1 MAASSIEN
9 GTKNAAISIE
19 IRSKSSCSGGSLLWL
34 YVVRLEEEVAQDILV
49 VVDDRRH
56 GEELCR
62 RSPDPDPDPD
72 PS

>member
-1 MAASSIEN
+1 M
-9 GTKNAAISIE
+9 
-19 IRSKSSCSGGSLLWL
+19 WL